1 MIVRLT
7 NGYFIEVDSLN
18 HTLKQ
23 KYISKAKD
31 GTEKE
36 SEKVIGYYSSMEGAI
51 KGFVKHN
58 QNDLLPDSYVEMSE
72 YIKSIE
78 CINNDAVES
87 LKRIIGV

>member
-23 KYISKAKD
+23 KYTGKTKD
-31 GTEKE
+31 GEEKE

-51 KGFVKHN
+51 KGFVKCN
-58 QNDLLPDSYVEMSE
+58 QNDLLPCTFVEMSE

-87 LKRIIGV
+87 IKRIVGV